1 MAARTKFKT
10 VDEYFSSLPA
20 NTRSIMVEL
29 RKEIKKI
36 VPEAEEVISYNIPA
50 FKFHGLLIWYAA
62 FKEHVSLFPKTTAIK
77 AFEEELSK
85 YMVSKG
91 TIQFP
96 VNKPIPFGLI
106 TKIVKFRVKENLE
119 QEKMKLK
126 KRNNKFERTI

>member
-36 VPEAEEVISYNIPA
+36 VPEAEEAISYNIPA
-50 FKFHGLLIWYAA
+50 FKFHGMLIWYAA

-77 AFEEELSK
+77 IFSKELAK
-85 YMVSKG
+85 YEVSKG

-126 KRNNKFERTI
+126 KRNNKFEGTI